1 MVAQRLLAGAVAEAP
16 QSLAAY
22 EDYLFSGQVQLPTL
36 SYTFQLASAEDS
48 ALTRALYECA
58 SCQVSIA
65 VSKAL
70 QLSSA
75 FLGQSLL
82 TMCQDHT

>member
-22 EDYLFSGQVQLPTL
+22 EDFLFNGQIQLPAL
-36 SYTFQLASAEDS
+36 AYTFQLANAEDS
-48 ALTRALYECA
+48 DLTCALYECA
-58 SCQVSIA
+58 SCRISIA

-82 TMCQDHT
+82 TKCVKIT

>member
-22 EDYLFSGQVQLPTL
+22 EDFLFNGQIQLPAL
-36 SYTFQLASAEDS
+36 AYTFQLANAEDS
-48 ALTRALYECA
+48 ALTCALYECA
-58 SCQVSIA
+58 SCRISIA

-70 QLSSA
+70 HLSSA

-82 TMCQDHT
+82 TQCVKIT